1 MLGFSYEDRS
11 MYFVDT
17 SGAKIASKVLFIRSG
32 TSNMSP
38 AVTYPPLLLP
48 GRDEDDDPP
57 LQLQAATR
65 PPGARPGGRARVGH
79 GACGHHWRVHRGF
92 LRDLISGD
100 HNLMSVDYEQITYCM
115 QCTCCNLILIAYLY
129 ASVQYISG
137 GKDCGLGK
145 ML

>member
-1 MLGFSYEDRS
+1 

-115 QCTCCNLILIAYLY
+115 QCTCCNLILIAYISLY
-129 ASVQYISG
+129 NIFQGEKIVAWAKCCSEG
-137 GKDCGLGK
+137 
-145 ML
+145 